1 LAYQNGIEGRLTSA
15 ASNKT
20 LSVRKFSGIPNV
32 TGREIQPRGITGTG
46 PTLENGRDG
55 WSFDISICSF
65 LRAAKLIRFSAAPP
79 SIRTWYNL
87 MLMMNGET
95 SSGSYPARA
104 MLLRQSEVSKLID
117 VSIHLW
123 CDAAFGAGVAAT
135 TSAQILDDAMGGDV
149 PRTSEHDVE
158 CLAALVVAGLRV
170 RMAVY
175 GLEVPF
181 GLWEA
186 QSVLLV
192 LLGVFL
198 LFALSLAGRCAVVA
212 LLLQL
217 LMVLFHEF
225 LDFPAL
231 LSIVVHRVVHW
242 ATRANVIASGG
253 ARHLRGLSPHPL
265 RQQQLRRWELQPT
278 AGYFRRPSSCC
289 SCCYLPG

>member
-1 LAYQNGIEGRLTSA
+1 
-15 ASNKT
+15 
-20 LSVRKFSGIPNV
+20 V